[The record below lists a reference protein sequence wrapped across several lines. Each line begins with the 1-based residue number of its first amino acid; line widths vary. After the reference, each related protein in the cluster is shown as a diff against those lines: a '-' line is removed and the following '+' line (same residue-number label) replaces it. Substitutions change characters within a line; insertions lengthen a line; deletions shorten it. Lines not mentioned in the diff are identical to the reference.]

1 MNNRNYNR
9 QKPNRAPY
17 IMFIIILALLW
28 LVRDLHKDAIDA
40 DNTLEKIRIESAH
53 TDTLLRI
60 KTNEVDSLIEVVE
73 WYRKLE
79 ENKKNTS
86 KKISVK
92 TNKVH
97 KQETIVSN
105 DTIK

>member
-1 MNNRNYNR
+1 
-9 QKPNRAPY
+9 
-17 IMFIIILALLW
+17 MFIIILALLW

-60 KTNEVDSLIEVVE
+60 KTNEVDSLIKVVD
-73 WYRKLE
+73 WYKKLE
-79 ENKKNTS
+79 DDKK
-86 KKISVK
+86 KKPKQIVVK
-92 TNKVH
+92 IKKP
-97 KQETIVSN
+97 KQETIST